1 MKHLFTY
8 PLLTLF
14 ILLCNSAT
22 AQDYLITAKGDTLN
36 GQVKIF
42 VNGLDKRVQVSQPN
56 KKKITYTIL
65 QVRGFVLEKEFY
77 RPVKFADTYVFMKL
91 LKQGYLSLYA
101 FQMNGQLSYDGQ
113 YLLKMDGQGMEV
125 PNLGFKRN
133 MTRFL
138 SECSELAAQIE
149 EGKYGYSD
157 LDEIINQ
164 FNACIN
170 DKTIAQSTKPKGL
183 SNVNLD
189 PWNALEV
196 KVLNSALPDKNDAID
211 MIKDL
216 KNKLEKGEQ
225 IPKFLSEALKA
236 ALKNDEGLTA
246 DLVKALEGL

>member
-8 PLLTLF
+8 PILALF

-65 QVRGFVLEKEFY
+65 QVRGFVLENEFY

-138 SECSELAAQIE
+138 SECSELAVQIE

-170 DKTIAQSTKPKGL
+170 DKTIAQSTKKGL

-196 KVLNSALPDKNDAID
+196 KVLNSTLPEKNDAID
-211 MIKDL
+211 MIKDI

-225 IPKFLSEALKA
+225 VPKFLSEALKA
-236 ALKNDEGLTA
+236 AVKNDEGLTA